1 MAKTSA
7 VQKNMR
13 RKELALRLREKRQ
26 KLVATLRDDKLSM
39 EERDEARRKLMKLPR
54 DSSATRGRNRCN
66 LTGRSR
72 AYLRKFGLCRVA
84 FRELALQAEIPG
96 VRKASW

>member
-7 VQKNMR
+7 IQKNTR
-13 RKELALRLREKRQ
+13 RRMLAARLRDKR
-26 KLVATLRDDKLSM
+26 KALVALIRDDKLSM
-39 EERDEARRKLMKLPR
+39 EERDAARRKLMKLPR
-54 DSSATRGRNRCN
+54 DSSPTRIRNRCN

-84 FRELALQAEIPG
+84 FRELALVAEVPG